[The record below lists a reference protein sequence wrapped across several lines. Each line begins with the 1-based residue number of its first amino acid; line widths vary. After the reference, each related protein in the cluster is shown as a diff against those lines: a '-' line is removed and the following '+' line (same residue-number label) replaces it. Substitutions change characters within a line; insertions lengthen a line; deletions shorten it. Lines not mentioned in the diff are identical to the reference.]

1 MSIYRIISGVG
12 VVGMLLLLF
21 TFSTVPV
28 AQSHKSHLYEV
39 SEQSSAHIAYYSGKI
54 EPLVLTAITTP
65 KEGRI
70 KKVCVPYG
78 QLVETDTILFTVESD
93 ASKDQSTDTLVN
105 YLKQRDQRVL
115 VEDNYQN
122 HKKLWA
128 AGVIPRNEYL
138 KAKRERDLE
147 LVDFVK
153 TKTRVMDILQVI
165 GMDIQTLDKIAL
177 DDGEAIA
184 RLINMH
190 NQIPIRASESGVF
203 LTSPA
208 KDAISVEAGMY
219 IEPKI
224 TSGVIADPHTVLI
237 RIAVPETHINKIM
250 IGQAVE
256 VTGEGFPGI
265 TLSGKVSVVNRYK
278 YDSDSSNEV
287 LFPVE
292 IQITQQHNDAT
303 ALVHVGMR
311 AQVAIKQAYAAR
323 YVVPLAAV
331 HMQRGHA
338 IIRVKQSNGVVVNKQ
353 IILGHTTSDQVEVVA
368 GLQAGDQV
376 VIDD

>member
-12 VVGMLLLLF
+12 VVGMLLLFF
-21 TFSTVPV
+21 TLSTAPV
-28 AQSHKSHLYEV
+28 AQSQKFHLYEV

-65 KEGRI
+65 KEGRV

-78 QLVETDTILFTVESD
+78 QRVEADTILFTVESD
-93 ASKDQSTDTLVN
+93 ASKDQSTDMLVN

-122 HKKLWA
+122 HKKLWS

-165 GMDIQTLDKIAL
+165 GMDIQALDEIAL

-338 IIRVKQSNGVVVNKQ
+338 IIGVKQSNGVVVNKQ